1 MAISKHGPYGHPNG
15 KIGKLVHY
23 MLKGQPV
30 TRMVGKRTKSSP
42 AQKVNC
48 QEMAVTMDFL
58 RPDSVLKF
66 INLGFELEARGTTKN
81 PHNLATS
88 YNKKFALKG
97 EYPNLKMDYSKAM
110 VSQGSLSAPKDT
122 KLVKTQVGLELSWD
136 PSPLEC
142 ENHLDDIAMVLLC
155 YPGLEEASS
164 YLNAAKRENGK
175 HFIALPES
183 LYDQP
188 IEVYM
193 CFKSADGK
201 AISNSVYF
209 GNLNGKAE
217 TAEEKYQK
225 KKYEALKTRFDQVA
239 ASYLQHIELSG
250 NAIVVTKAFRNLKTE
265 YLALKSKLD
274 NLPGKPS

>member
-81 PHNLATS
+81 QHNLATS

-97 EYPNLKMDYSKAM
+97 EYPNVKMDYSKAM
-110 VSQGSLSAPKDT
+110 VSQGTLSAPKDT
-122 KLVKTQVGLELSWD
+122 KMIKTGNGLEISWN
-136 PSPLEC
+136 PAEPGLGQ
-142 ENHLDDIAMVLLC
+142 HQDDIVMILLC
-155 YPGLEEASS
+155 LPGQEEAIH
-164 YLNAAKRENGK
+164 YLNASKRETGVHNIVLAGTL
-175 HFIALPES
+175 ADE
-183 LYDQP
+183 P
-188 IEVYM
+188 IEAYM
-193 CFKSADGK
+193 CFKAADGTE
-201 AISNSVYF
+201 ISNSVYL
-209 GNLNGKAE
+209 GNLNGEALTPEEQYQK
-217 TAEEKYQK
+217 EKYT
-225 KKYEALKTRFDQVA
+225 ALKTRFDEVS
-239 ASYLQHIELSG
+239 ASYLKHIEGSG
-250 NAIVVTKAFRNLKTE
+250 NAIVLTKAFRTLQTE
-265 YLALKSKLD
+265 YLVLKNKLD
-274 NLPGKPS
+274 NMPGKPV